1 MIRRPPRSTLFPY
14 TTLFRSGPGLHTTAL
29 RPVASGRPPDLQEGV
44 LHEILGR
51 LPLAHHPVRQGVGCP
66 AVPVVEHGERLR
78 VVRLDERDQVLIRE
92 EQVLSSPVRHILI
105 LRERGCAGSRPPVG
119 GSGRAKISESGYGLR
134 VGFTQTNEGMA
145 CA

>member
-29 RPVASGRPPDLQEGV
+29 RPVASGCPPDLQEGV

-66 AVPVVEHGERLR
+66 AVAVVEHGERLR
-78 VVRLDERDQVLIRE
+78 VVHLDERDQVLIPE
-92 EQVLSSPVRHILI
+92 EQVLFPGPPHPHSTRAR
-105 LRERGCAGSRPPVG
+105 LRRITATR
-119 GSGRAKISESGYGLR
+119 RRLR
-134 VGFTQTNEGMA
+134 S
-145 CA
+145 C